1 MANTVTIN
9 SADELRTYKATILSN
24 LAKSV
29 WDISAIIESENAQEV
44 FRQFKFEKIATE
56 PLSGKPENLVE
67 VINQSQTYLVT
78 LAATE
83 YLLCLYPEKAFI
95 LNWGNVSGYDIESTD
110 GTIVEFT
117 KTTSELTGKFK
128 YSEDGTK
135 IRLDT
140 KKSKDAFLKLMNDA
154 FLRSELT
161 EQYYEASAKDNTTR
175 TSE

>member
-110 GTIVEFT
+110 GTIVAECFAA
-117 KTTSELTGKFK
+117 TSYRSNGKLTADMK
-128 YSEDGTK
+128 
-135 IRLDT
+135 RLCANQT
-140 KKSKDAFLKLMNDA
+140 A
-154 FLRSELT
+154 
-161 EQYYEASAKDNTTR
+161 
-175 TSE
+175 

>member
-83 YLLCLYPEKAFI
+83 YLLCLYIAI
-95 LNWGNVSGYDIESTD
+95 
-110 GTIVEFT
+110 
-117 KTTSELTGKFK
+117 
-128 YSEDGTK
+128 
-135 IRLDT
+135 IR
-140 KKSKDAFLKLMNDA
+140 
-154 FLRSELT
+154 
-161 EQYYEASAKDNTTR
+161 
-175 TSE
+175 